1 MFRYLSNLYLWSRKI
16 RTWWGV
22 SLIKKQGSF
31 ENKGWCAPGRESL
44 LVAVLVP
51 GQFSRWVATQGQVYF
66 FLYGKE
72 KEGLTE
78 SINHPILDHKFA
90 VSQFCLFY
98 NKDIEKH
105 LINLEWM
112 FCPVRAL
119 KWMDQR
125 VWKYWQDQVDWYTM
139 KQSWTWEKIDR
150 RNLISRNMRNLR
162 SLRMWQLVL

>member
-1 MFRYLSNLYLWSRKI
+1 M
-16 RTWWGV
+16 
-22 SLIKKQGSF
+22 IKKQGSF

-105 LINLEWM
+105 LINLE
-112 FCPVRAL
+112 
-119 KWMDQR
+119 
-125 VWKYWQDQVDWYTM
+125 
-139 KQSWTWEKIDR
+139 
-150 RNLISRNMRNLR
+150 
-162 SLRMWQLVL
+162 